1 MINPKDFFS
10 IEEKLL
16 IESAIAEAELNT
28 SGEIRVHLDKKCN
41 KDVLDCATDAFTL
54 LKMHKTKERNGVMFY
69 LAINQRKFAILGDVG
84 INNKVP
90 ADFWDNVRDLV
101 LSHFKQNNFALG
113 LKEGILLAGQKLK
126 EHFPYKTDD
135 KNELSNSISM

>member
-41 KDVLDCATDAFTL
+41 KDVLDCATDAFAL

>member
-1 MINPKDFFS
+1 
-10 IEEKLL
+10 
-16 IESAIAEAELNT
+16 
-28 SGEIRVHLDKKCN
+28 
-41 KDVLDCATDAFTL
+41 
-54 LKMHKTKERNGVMFY
+54 MHKTKERNGVMFY